1 LNFRILKI
9 FRRINLLKK
18 LLTWITA
25 ISLLILTGCG
35 KEKCPTEPVTDPSL
49 ASDIQPI
56 FNKSCAFAN
65 CHDASAAAGLDL
77 STGKSYANLVN
88 AVSINDPAKVRVIP
102 NKADSSYLYI
112 KIIGDPGDGTL
123 RMPIGGNPLS
133 ANEIQL
139 IKNWID
145 AGAKNN

>member
-1 LNFRILKI
+1 M
-9 FRRINLLKK
+9 LKK
-18 LLTWITA
+18 KSICILATL
-25 ISLLILTGCG
+25 LLILTGCG
-35 KEKCPTEPVTDPSL
+35 KEKCPNEPSSDPSL

-77 STGKSYANLVN
+77 STGKAYTNLVN
-88 AVSINDPAKVRVIP
+88 VPSVNDPATVRVIP
-102 NKADSSYLYI
+102 NVADSSYLYI
-112 KIIGDPGDGTL
+112 KIVGDPGDGTL

-133 ANEIQL
+133 DNEIQL
-139 IKNWID
+139 IKNWIT

>member
-1 LNFRILKI
+1 MY
-9 FRRINLLKK
+9 KK
-18 LLTWITA
+18 LLPCILATL
-25 ISLLILTGCG
+25 LLIITSCG
-35 KEKCPTEPVTDPSL
+35 KEKCPTEPGTDPLL
-49 ASDIQPI
+49 ATDLQPI

-77 STGKSYANLVN
+77 STGKAYANLVN
-88 AVSINDPAKVRVIP
+88 VASTNDPAKVRVIP
-102 NKADSSYLYI
+102 NEADSSYLYL
-112 KIIGDPGDGTL
+112 KIVGDPGDGTL

>member
-1 LNFRILKI
+1 LKFGILKI
-9 FRRINLLKK
+9 FRRFDLLKK
-18 LLTWITA
+18 ILTCLIA

-35 KEKCPTEPVTDPSL
+35 KEKCPTEPDTDPSL
-49 ASDIQPI
+49 ATDIQPI

-77 STGKSYANLVN
+77 STGKAYANLVN
-88 AVSINDPAKVRVIP
+88 VASTNDPAKVRVIP
-102 NKADSSYLYI
+102 NDADSSYLYI
-112 KIIGDPGDGTL
+112 KIIGNPGDGTL

-133 ANEIQL
+133 DNEIQL

>member
-1 LNFRILKI
+1 LFKKILTCLI
-9 FRRINLLKK
+9 
-18 LLTWITA
+18 A

-35 KEKCPTEPVTDPSL
+35 KEKCPNEPSSDPSL

-65 CHDASAAAGLDL
+65 CHDASAQAALDL
-77 STGKSYANLVN
+77 SAGKARTNLVN
-88 AVSINDPAKVRVIP
+88 VPATLDPSKVRLIP
-102 NKADSSYLYI
+102 NQADSSYLVFMI
-112 KIIGDPGDGTL
+112 VPQSNGKSQ
-123 RMPIGGNPLS
+123 MPIGGNPLS
-133 ANEIQL
+133 DNEIQL

>member
-1 LNFRILKI
+1 MSKT
-9 FRRINLLKK
+9 K
-18 LLTWITA
+18 LACIIATL
-25 ISLLILTGCG
+25 LLIITGCG
-35 KEKCPTEPVTDPSL
+35 KEKCPTEPATDPSL
-49 ASDIQPI
+49 AADIQPI

-77 STGKSYANLVN
+77 STGKSYTNLVN
-88 AVSINDPAKVRVIP
+88 AVSINNPAKVRVIP